1 MHLVQA
7 TVEVEAHAAR
17 QILLEQAPVAVAGR
31 LILLVKVLHLIGLHL
46 VAGQE
51 CDGLLHVARVVS
63 LFHRANRANQ
73 LVDLGYL
80 PNGVVSNI
88 VIV

>member
-63 LFHRANRANQ
+63 LAHRFNQ
-73 LVDLGYL
+73 LVVRGNHA
-80 PNGVVSNI
+80 NGGVSHP
-88 VIV
+88 VIA